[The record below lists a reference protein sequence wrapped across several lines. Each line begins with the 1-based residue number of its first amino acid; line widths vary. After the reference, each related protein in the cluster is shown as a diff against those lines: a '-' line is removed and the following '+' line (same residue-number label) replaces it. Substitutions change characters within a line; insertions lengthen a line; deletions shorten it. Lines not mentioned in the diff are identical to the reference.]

1 MARAARKRPTSKR
14 EVGAAILDLGKSAK
28 SGKKNKTSQDK
39 ASRDKAK
46 QKKAKLKGGGWK
58 GETRCTWPLAVDICQ
73 AHVRINMNV
82 PEEGRHS
89 APDHLQSIFVN
100 TH

>member
-28 SGKKNKTSQDK
+28 PGKKNKTSQDK

-46 QKKAKLKGGGWK
+46 QKKAKLLEKILTK
-58 GETRCTWPLAVDICQ
+58 KLFSKTVFNAKIKL
-73 AHVRINMNV
+73 
-82 PEEGRHS
+82 
-89 APDHLQSIFVN
+89 
-100 TH
+100 